1 MRHADI
7 RHCMLSVKGPI
18 ETKVCS
24 DTGRHIGIT
33 PTSPTAYGLFV
44 CFFCVFKL
52 VDFVG
57 FKVESEAPVSTRNDV
72 DLPLTSTIKGV

>member
-1 MRHADI
+1 MLTLDI
-7 RHCMLSVKGPI
+7 TCIQKGPI
-18 ETKVCS
+18 ETTVCS

-33 PTSPTAYGLFV
+33 STPPTAYGFV
-44 CFFCVFKL
+44 FVGVLKL

-57 FKVESEAPVSTRNDV
+57 FKVVSEAPVCTRNDV